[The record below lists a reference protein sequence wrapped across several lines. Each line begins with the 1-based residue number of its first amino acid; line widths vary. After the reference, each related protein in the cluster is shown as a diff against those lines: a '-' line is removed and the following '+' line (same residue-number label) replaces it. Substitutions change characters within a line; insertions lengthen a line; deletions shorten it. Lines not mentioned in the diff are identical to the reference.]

1 MRALLFLLILLGL
14 PALAGETV
22 NDVTGLNP
30 IRVERVLAPTEL
42 QQIVAAV
49 KNHPGPISIG
59 GGRFSMGGQTATE
72 GALQLDMRD
81 FDQVLAFSAERR
93 EIRVQTGITWREIL
107 EYVDRY
113 DLSPQIM
120 QSYANFTVGG
130 SLSVNVHGR

>member
-1 MRALLFLLILLGL
+1 MRALLLLLILLGL
-14 PALAGETV
+14 PALAAETV

-30 IRVERVLAPTEL
+30 IQVEHVLAPTKLE
-42 QQIVAAV
+42 QIVAAV

-59 GGRFSMGGQTATE
+59 GGRFSMGGQTATA

-81 FDQVLAFSAERR
+81 FDQVLTFSAEHR

-113 DLSPQIM
+113 DL
-120 QSYANFTVGG
+120 
-130 SLSVNVHGR
+130 

>member
-49 KNHPGPISIG
+49 KNRPGPISIG

-72 GALQLDMRD
+72 GALQLDMRN